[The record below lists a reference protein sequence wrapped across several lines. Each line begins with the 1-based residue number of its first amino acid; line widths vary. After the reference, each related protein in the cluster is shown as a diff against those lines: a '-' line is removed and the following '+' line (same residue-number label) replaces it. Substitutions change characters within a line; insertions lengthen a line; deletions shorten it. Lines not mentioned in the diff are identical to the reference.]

1 MSNNTTNTNS
11 GLDITNLDDLRD
23 PSGIFSLIEVV
34 GKGTYGN
41 VYKGR
46 YTRTGQLAAIKVM
59 PITEE
64 DEEEIK
70 LEIDTLKKL
79 SNHRNIASYYGA
91 FIKKSSPRDHLWLA
105 MEYCGAGS
113 VADLIKSTRTKSLKE
128 DWIAYISREILR
140 GLMHLHANRVIH
152 RDIKGQNVLLTDNA
166 EVKLV
171 DFGVSA
177 QLDKTFGKRNTF
189 IGTPYWM
196 APEVIH
202 CEQDSS
208 CTYDARSDI
217 WSLGITA
224 LEMAEGRPPLCE
236 MHPMRALFLIMRNSP
251 PRLKQAPNGS
261 RHWTPRFHDFV
272 NKCLTKDFHKRPN
285 TSELFRHD
293 FITNLPNERQIR
305 IQLKDHID
313 RHKRNRQTEEHEK
326 IYEYEGSDE
335 EDEEETSAAAKG
347 AAAAALAMSAAAA
360 AVGGGVG
367 GVGGVG
373 VGANGQ
379 GHRLPNQHPP
389 QYRHPP
395 DKLYPNHQMMRP
407 GGGGDHNEFVPFPG
421 AAPPPTS
428 SVAGLNFKQHTPAIS
443 VDPRFAGRNPM
454 PTAMNNNKLPLA
466 TPQSGMHHNNRLSR
480 LDEGESA
487 TVNAKEPGE
496 NTLRQNFARLQERE
510 HHPAVGVAP
519 QRSIVNGRPQSSSSS
534 SGHHFPQHS
543 RPLNSSRVPPP
554 VYSQSQHHQ
563 QQQQPQPQQQ
573 QQIHSNQPK
582 LGVLAAGS
590 RLAGAGGPSPLP
602 SHSTTSTTTTTS
614 TVLDTSVDSQFVSSS
629 SSISEGVFTSSSV
642 NSVNPPTSVISGGGG
657 QPPHHFPLQHHRAS
671 VSNPPFNPFHLN
683 VNAAVTSSP
692 SPLSLAVTSSS
703 NDPTGAGNLSPF
715 VSPFRAKLAN
725 PGPPPVPLHQQVRIG
740 SSVLN
745 GGGGGGHGVAGGG
758 GVSVSGSSSNDEPSN
773 PLVAS
778 SRHQHIVA
786 PKFPSARPTSQAVPH
801 LDLRKPPLESA
812 LPQSIITATNAVVS
826 QSKLSNNVSISS
838 PVNRSSGAAM
848 AFAASTTTS
857 TSAVTTTTTSTA
869 GGVFNGNLM
878 RQSIASSH
886 LTPGMHNRSPVHQ
899 ISSADENVRS
909 RASQSAAITTT
920 TTTTTTS
927 SSTNQPEL
935 RPHSNKQ
942 IPSTRLNSSVIPQK
956 LHSHHGHH
964 HHQHQQQQQHNHPQH
979 SRHIASKKPEISRLE
994 HDVLKVIGKESLL
1007 PVSIGNEVIAVTSTA
1022 TTTTTTTT
1030 TTISS
1035 SVTSTKT
1042 LTSVPLTTNVSP
1054 LMNSST
1060 HQFHVNLFQWL
1071 KQAQLNPSSASLIY
1085 LREQLRQNLFL
1096 QQQQQQQ
1103 HRLQPT
1109 QIPPPP
1115 PPHVSTPSSQSIIRT
1130 VLLPSSTSNMI
1141 HHFPRQQQQQQQTSL
1156 VNILNQFPEA
1166 VVDNDWFG
1174 SNVDLI
1180 EVRNSS
1186 TSSSSHIN
1194 DSTDDNASSPPPVLD
1209 LSSTSSALSSPK
1221 PPLGPRLL
1229 RRRLPKP
1236 RPDEFIVVEEEEEE
1250 GEGEKEREEDSGVG
1264 GGEDG
1269 EADERQLNKDN
1280 EESLGLHNDY
1290 NLTKIPQA
1298 VYNYSSPKLNQ
1309 SSSTNDDLHQINTR
1323 VMRKLVVDSGGDAS
1337 SLSRNASCPPIPPG
1351 THDTTE
1357 SNMDGDDDV
1366 EDSQRKP
1373 EEMISLQSELDQ
1385 LAAQLTNLGAVS
1397 PSPNRQ
1403 NNNNVM
1409 NGGKSEGK
1417 KSTNRRQ
1424 HRQNY
1429 ENNAHLSKL
1438 PNDPVHRHHRHHHD
1452 SSGRDR
1458 SNSLSSSTSSSS
1470 SSSTNSSVS
1479 SENGTSNNNIN
1490 SPIHMNS
1497 NNNNNN
1503 NKYSTSNSSTVSRS
1517 HSIGSPNDFHSSS
1530 TTCSSGSI
1538 SSTNSSCDDNRNAAK
1553 LNALNGKRQKT
1564 TEVDPRRLTVV
1575 ENVHVLN
1582 NNNKLADS
1590 NQPDDL
1596 DILTNDQLDDM
1607 NSRGYAYDDGEAA
1620 AREDDEDMGVC
1631 GGDAEDEQEEEEDED
1646 EGDVIVVEEEEEN
1659 GADLEEAEQLRATL
1673 SIVRTRQRPSLSEFL
1688 RNGHSG
1694 NDTSAD
1700 NDTNNVV
1707 SNESFYCIDDGTLS
1721 SSAVKWH
1728 KEGAL
1733 PSDEFAKETLC
1744 SLASIIEST
1753 SGTIG
1758 RSGSNEN
1765 TPSKSAT
1772 SGNDNIKLVSS
1783 SNGYHPTTTDSDM
1796 AITSSASSKLMDR
1809 NDKEGVGRIHDEP
1822 QPPPPPPHSS
1832 DIIHAGQ
1839 YTGKQSSH
1847 QPFDGSSSTNILTN
1861 QPSLIGQSNVAQRS
1875 SPQISPQ
1882 SIVITDSNKALPSS
1896 VWSVPANSTAGS
1908 SSSNVAP
1915 RVSEPS
1921 PRANQKT
1928 KAQFDGQS
1936 SQSSGAGGGGGASS
1950 SSNSSFG
1957 LIKSV
1962 ALSNPICANL
1972 LNFSLPSITT
1982 SNAVITTGPPRGGG
1996 GGSTTGILSTT
2007 VNINNLPTTATGLGG
2022 DTPEIQ
2028 VYKKRFNSEILCA
2041 STWGV
2046 NLLIGLETGLSLLDR
2061 SGEGRVYSL
2070 ITRRRFARMAVLEGQ
2085 NILVTIS
2092 GRKNRVRVYYLSW
2105 LRSKIMK
2112 TEGCDKKNGWVNVG
2126 ENLQGAVHFKI
2137 VKYEKIKFL
2146 VIALRDSVE
2155 IYAWAPRPYHK
2166 FMAFKRFSELKHRP
2180 LLVDLTVEENTRLKV
2195 IYGSSSGFHA
2205 IDLDSNTVFD
2215 LYIPSLINSQITPH
2229 CIVVL
2234 PNTDGMQL
2242 LLCYDTEGVYVDTNG
2257 KLTKNVVI
2265 QWGEVPTCVAYI
2277 STGQL
2282 LGWGLKAIEVRSAE
2296 TGHLDGVF
2304 MHKREQ
2310 KFKFLC
2316 ERNDK
2321 VFFSNTR
2328 SGPPQVS
2335 MMTLSGIHW

>member
-1 MSNNTTNTNS
+1 MSNNS

-251 PRLKQAPNGS
+251 PRLKQSPNGS

-285 TSELFRHD
+285 TSELFRHE

-313 RHKRNRQTEEHEK
+313 RHRRNRQTEEHEK

-335 EDEEETSAAAKG
+335 EEEEETSAAVKG
-347 AAAAALAMSAAAA
+347 AAAAALAMSAA
-360 AVGGGVG
+360 VSG
-367 GVGGVG
+367 
-373 VGANGQ
+373 NGQ
-379 GHRLPNQHPP
+379 SHRLPSQISHPP
-389 QYRHPP
+389 PQFRQPTDKPHHNQALRTSGVPDQNEVASFVSKPSVSGLNYRH
-395 DKLYPNHQMMRP
+395 HGHMIQ
-407 GGGGDHNEFVPFPG
+407 GGNIANDNVPANARF
-421 AAPPPTS
+421 
-428 SVAGLNFKQHTPAIS
+428 IS
-443 VDPRFAGRNPM
+443 RNPM
-454 PTAMNNNKLPLA
+454 SVLNKLPA
-466 TPQSGMHHNNRLSR
+466 VTPQSMMPHNSRLPR

-510 HHPAVGVAP
+510 HHPSVGVAP
-519 QRSIVNGRPQSSSSS
+519 QRSVNGRPQSSS
-534 SGHHFPQHS
+534 HHFPQHS
-543 RPLNSSRVPPP
+543 RPLNSSRGPPA
-554 VYSQSQHHQ
+554 YNQSQQ
-563 QQQQPQPQQQ
+563 QM
-573 QQIHSNQPK
+573 HSNQPK

-590 RLAGAGGPSPLP
+590 RLADASGSSSYAATN
-602 SHSTTSTTTTTS
+602 TTAS
-614 TVLDTSVDSQFVSSS
+614 DTPTDSQSVTNNEIVS
-629 SSISEGVFTSSSV
+629 TSSSV
-642 NSVNPPTSVISGGGG
+642 NNSVTTPLSVIGAVGDSG
-657 QPPHHFPLQHHRAS
+657 QLSHHFPLQHHRAS
-671 VSNPPFNPFHLN
+671 V
-683 VNAAVTSSP
+683 
-692 SPLSLAVTSSS
+692 
-703 NDPTGAGNLSPF
+703 
-715 VSPFRAKLAN
+715 
-725 PGPPPVPLHQQVRIG
+725 QVRISNSG
-740 SSVLN
+740 LN
-745 GGGGGGHGVAGGG
+745 GGLHNASGVQYQTDE
-758 GVSVSGSSSNDEPSN
+758 VNGSSSIVGMGN
-773 PLVAS
+773 PAS
-778 SRHQHIVA
+778 SRLQHIVA
-786 PKFPSARPTSQAVPH
+786 PKFPSTRPMSQAIPH

-812 LPQSIITATNAVVS
+812 LPQSIITSTSPVVN
-826 QSKLSNNVSISS
+826 QSKLSVNASISS

-848 AFAASTTTS
+848 AFAVTTS
-857 TSAVTTTTTSTA
+857 
-869 GGVFNGNLM
+869 
-878 RQSIASSH
+878 
-886 LTPGMHNRSPVHQ
+886 
-899 ISSADENVRS
+899 
-909 RASQSAAITTT
+909 TTT

-927 SSTNQPEL
+927 VPTSTTTVTTVTTTTSEVFNSNFTRQSATSNLLSGFNNRSPAHQISLVGENVSTKNITTTVANNSTCINNSYKVHSNQPEL
-935 RPHSNKQ
+935 RTRASKQLSNRQ
-942 IPSTRLNSSVIPQK
+942 NSGVVPQK
-956 LHSHHGHH
+956 LHHPHHL
-964 HHQHQQQQQHNHPQH
+964 HQQNNPNH
-979 SRHIASKKPEISRLE
+979 IIKKSE
-994 HDVLKVIGKESLL
+994 
-1007 PVSIGNEVIAVTSTA
+1007 
-1022 TTTTTTTT
+1022 
-1030 TTISS
+1030 
-1035 SVTSTKT
+1035 
-1042 LTSVPLTTNVSP
+1042 
-1054 LMNSST
+1054 
-1060 HQFHVNLFQWL
+1060 
-1071 KQAQLNPSSASLIY
+1071 
-1085 LREQLRQNLFL
+1085 
-1096 QQQQQQQ
+1096 
-1103 HRLQPT
+1103 
-1109 QIPPPP
+1109 
-1115 PPHVSTPSSQSIIRT
+1115 
-1130 VLLPSSTSNMI
+1130 
-1141 HHFPRQQQQQQQTSL
+1141 
-1156 VNILNQFPEA
+1156 
-1166 VVDNDWFG
+1166 
-1174 SNVDLI
+1174 
-1180 EVRNSS
+1180 
-1186 TSSSSHIN
+1186 
-1194 DSTDDNASSPPPVLD
+1194 
-1209 LSSTSSALSSPK
+1209 
-1221 PPLGPRLL
+1221 
-1229 RRRLPKP
+1229 
-1236 RPDEFIVVEEEEEE
+1236 
-1250 GEGEKEREEDSGVG
+1250 
-1264 GGEDG
+1264 
-1269 EADERQLNKDN
+1269 
-1280 EESLGLHNDY
+1280 
-1290 NLTKIPQA
+1290 
-1298 VYNYSSPKLNQ
+1298 
-1309 SSSTNDDLHQINTR
+1309 
-1323 VMRKLVVDSGGDAS
+1323 
-1337 SLSRNASCPPIPPG
+1337 
-1351 THDTTE
+1351 
-1357 SNMDGDDDV
+1357 
-1366 EDSQRKP
+1366 
-1373 EEMISLQSELDQ
+1373 ELDQ

-1397 PSPNRQ
+1397 PSPHRQ
-1403 NNNNVM
+1403 NNRGHLN
-1409 NGGKSEGK
+1409 GKSDI
-1417 KSTNRRQ
+1417 KSNDKQ
-1424 HRQNY
+1424 SSSSSQQQKSY
-1429 ENNAHLSKL
+1429 ENNNVKSSASNELVTSIEPVCAVEKL
-1438 PNDPVHRHHRHHHD
+1438 NR
-1452 SSGRDR
+1452 SS
-1458 SNSLSSSTSSSS
+1458 SLSSTSSSS
-1470 SSSTNSSVS
+1470 SSSSSTTNSSSVS
-1479 SENGTSNNNIN
+1479 SEFHGNEG
-1490 SPIHMNS
+1490 SPVYVE
-1497 NNNNNN
+1497 
-1503 NKYSTSNSSTVSRS
+1503 NKHSTSYSSTMSRS
-1517 HSIGSPNDFHSSS
+1517 HSVGSNHEYHTSS
-1530 TTCSSGSI
+1530 TCSS
-1538 SSTNSSCDDNRNAAK
+1538 SSASTISSCDSNQRKNHENACRVI
-1553 LNALNGKRQKT
+1553 LNGKRHS
-1564 TEVDPRRLTVV
+1564 EIDPRRLTVV
-1575 ENVHVLN
+1575 ENVRVLN
-1582 NNNKLADS
+1582 NNDNKMDRNANMDS
-1590 NQPDDL
+1590 NELDDL
-1596 DILTNDQLDDM
+1596 GRIQKDPVQFIASNDNQLDDF
-1607 NSRGYAYDDGEAA
+1607 NYGAYNIQNDD
-1620 AREDDEDMGVC
+1620 EDDEDIE
-1631 GGDAEDEQEEEEDED
+1631 GGGEEEEDED

-1673 SIVRTRQRPSLSEFL
+1673 SIVRTRQRTSFDESI
-1688 RNGHSG
+1688 RNVDGDVG
-1694 NDTSAD
+1694 SA
-1700 NDTNNVV
+1700 VI
-1707 SNESFYCIDDGTLS
+1707 NESSCYVDDGTLS
-1721 SSAVKWH
+1721 NEAVRWH
-1728 KEGAL
+1728 KEGTL

-1753 SGTIG
+1753 SGTIS
-1758 RSGSNEN
+1758 RSGSNVSPP
-1765 TPSKSAT
+1765 TGS
-1772 SGNDNIKLVSS
+1772 NIVKFTV
-1783 SNGYHPTTTDSDM
+1783 SNGYPNTTELSSCSDKVKV
-1796 AITSSASSKLMDR
+1796 TSSSQNVSHIGVPHSSSSKLIT
-1809 NDKEGVGRIHDEP
+1809 NEKEGCTKTQETRSP
-1822 QPPPPPPHSS
+1822 SPPHFPDATSAALGGLHNKPS
-1832 DIIHAGQ
+1832 YQQTDIC
-1839 YTGKQSSH
+1839 
-1847 QPFDGSSSTNILTN
+1847 TNIPTN
-1861 QPSLIGQSNVAQRS
+1861 QHSLGQSNLAQKT

-1882 SIVITDSNKALPSS
+1882 SVVIIDSNKALPSS
-1896 VWSVPANSTAGS
+1896 VWSVQTNNNLGS
-1908 SSSNVAP
+1908 

-1921 PRANQKT
+1921 PRGGQKSKT
-1928 KAQFDGQS
+1928 QLDIQH
-1936 SQSSGAGGGGGASS
+1936 SQSGFNPSS
-1950 SSNSSFG
+1950 SSNSSG
-1957 LIKSV
+1957 LIKSI
-1962 ALSNPICANL
+1962 ALPNSLCGNL
-1972 LNFSLPSITT
+1972 LNFNIPSINTTT
-1982 SNAVITTGPPRGGG
+1982 STVITTG
-1996 GGSTTGILSTT
+1996 SYL
-2007 VNINNLPTTATGLGG
+2007 LPTSISSGAGCISTASNNISTANSSLNNS

-2041 STWGV
+2041 SMWGV

-2070 ITRRRFARMAVLEGQ
+2070 ITRRRFSRMAVLEGQ

-2195 IYGSSSGFHA
+2195 VYGSSNGFHA
-2205 IDLDSNTVFD
+2205 IDLDSNIVFD
-2215 LYIPSLINSQITPH
+2215 LYMPSLINSHITPH

-2234 PNTDGMQL
+2234 PNTGGMQL

-2257 KLTKNVVI
+2257 KLTKNIVI

>member
-1 MSNNTTNTNS
+1 MSNSS

-251 PRLKQAPNGS
+251 PRLKQSPNGS

-285 TSELFRHD
+285 TSELFRHE
-293 FITNLPNERQIR
+293 FITNMPNERQIR

-335 EDEEETSAAAKG
+335 EEEEVTSAAVKG
-347 AAAAALAMSAAAA
+347 AAAAALAMSAAAS
-360 AVGGGVG
+360 G
-367 GVGGVG
+367 
-373 VGANGQ
+373 NGQ
-379 GHRLPNQHPP
+379 VHRLPNQISHHPP
-389 QYRHPP
+389 QFRQPTDKQHPS
-395 DKLYPNHQMMRP
+395 QMVRTS
-407 GGGGDHNEFVPFPG
+407 GVSDQNEFVPI
-421 AAPPPTS
+421 APQS
-428 SVAGLNFKQHTPAIS
+428 SVGGLNSKQHGHAVNDNLPMNARFIS
-443 VDPRFAGRNPM
+443 RNPM
-454 PTAMNNNKLPLA
+454 SALNKLPVA
-466 TPQSGMHHNNRLSR
+466 TPQSMMPHNNRLSR
-480 LDEGESA
+480 LDEGESP

-510 HHPAVGVAP
+510 HQPSVGVSP
-519 QRSIVNGRPQSSSSS
+519 QRLSVNGRAQS

-543 RPLNSSRVPPP
+543 RPLNGNRAPLP
-554 VYSQSQHHQ
+554 VYNQSQ
-563 QQQQPQPQQQ
+563 QQQSQQQ
-573 QQIHSNQPK
+573 LHSNQPK

-590 RLAGAGGPSPLP
+590 RLAGAGGSSPIP
-602 SHSTTSTTTTTS
+602 TTNA
-614 TVLDTSVDSQFVSSS
+614 TVSDTLIDSQSVTNNVILS
-629 SSISEGVFTSSSV
+629 TSSSV
-642 NSVNPPTSVISGGGG
+642 SNNAINTSSSIISAVGDGG
-657 QPPHHFPLQHHRAS
+657 QHSHHFPLQQHRAS
-671 VSNPPFNPFHLN
+671 VSNLLNSFHQT
-683 VNAAVTSSP
+683 VAVTSCSSSS
-692 SPLSLAVTSSS
+692 SPLSSLSISSH
-703 NDPTGAGNLSPF
+703 DPLGNLLI
-715 VSPFRAKLAN
+715 SPFRAKLAN
-725 PGPPPVPLHQQVRIG
+725 PGPPPVPLHQQVRINNSG
-740 SSVLN
+740 LN
-745 GGGGGGHGVAGGG
+745 GGLGGH
-758 GVSVSGSSSNDEPSN
+758 SVPLSNVQHQTDEIISASSSGIGVTNA
-773 PLVAS
+773 AS
-778 SRHQHIVA
+778 SRHHHIVA
-786 PKFPSARPTSQAVPH
+786 PKFPSTRPTTQAVPH

-812 LPQSIITATNAVVS
+812 LPHSIITSTNP
-826 QSKLSNNVSISS
+826 LNNILMPS
-838 PVNRSSGAAM
+838 PVSRSSGAAM
-848 AFAASTTTS
+848 AFAATNTTS
-857 TSAVTTTTTSTA
+857 ATTVTTTTISVSSTTATVTTTTSVTE
-869 GGVFNGNLM
+869 VFNSNFT
-878 RQSIASSH
+878 RQSMAPNLQSSG
-886 LTPGMHNRSPVHQ
+886 LNNRSPAHQ
-899 ISSADENVRS
+899 ISSVGETARS
-909 RASQSAAITTT
+909 RPITS
-920 TTTTTTS
+920 TTTTS
-927 SSTNQPEL
+927 YISTSVANNNITSANNNYKIHSSNQPEL
-935 RPHSNKQ
+935 RSRASKQ
-942 IPSTRLNSSVIPQK
+942 LSSRQNSSIMPQK
-956 LHSHHGHH
+956 LHHPHHLH
-964 HHQHQQQQQHNHPQH
+964 QQHNLH
-979 SRHIASKKPEISRLE
+979 HISKKSEISRLE
-994 HDVLKVIGKESLL
+994 
-1007 PVSIGNEVIAVTSTA
+1007 
-1022 TTTTTTTT
+1022 
-1030 TTISS
+1030 
-1035 SVTSTKT
+1035 
-1042 LTSVPLTTNVSP
+1042 
-1054 LMNSST
+1054 
-1060 HQFHVNLFQWL
+1060 
-1071 KQAQLNPSSASLIY
+1071 
-1085 LREQLRQNLFL
+1085 
-1096 QQQQQQQ
+1096 
-1103 HRLQPT
+1103 
-1109 QIPPPP
+1109 
-1115 PPHVSTPSSQSIIRT
+1115 
-1130 VLLPSSTSNMI
+1130 
-1141 HHFPRQQQQQQQTSL
+1141 
-1156 VNILNQFPEA
+1156 
-1166 VVDNDWFG
+1166 
-1174 SNVDLI
+1174 
-1180 EVRNSS
+1180 
-1186 TSSSSHIN
+1186 
-1194 DSTDDNASSPPPVLD
+1194 
-1209 LSSTSSALSSPK
+1209 
-1221 PPLGPRLL
+1221 
-1229 RRRLPKP
+1229 
-1236 RPDEFIVVEEEEEE
+1236 
-1250 GEGEKEREEDSGVG
+1250 
-1264 GGEDG
+1264 
-1269 EADERQLNKDN
+1269 
-1280 EESLGLHNDY
+1280 
-1290 NLTKIPQA
+1290 
-1298 VYNYSSPKLNQ
+1298 
-1309 SSSTNDDLHQINTR
+1309 
-1323 VMRKLVVDSGGDAS
+1323 
-1337 SLSRNASCPPIPPG
+1337 
-1351 THDTTE
+1351 
-1357 SNMDGDDDV
+1357 
-1366 EDSQRKP
+1366 
-1373 EEMISLQSELDQ
+1373 ELDQ

-1397 PSPNRQ
+1397 PSPHRPNNRSQ
-1403 NNNNVM
+1403 SDE
-1409 NGGKSEGK
+1409 KSDVK
-1417 KSTNRRQ
+1417 PNDKQSALSSQ
-1424 HRQNY
+1424 HQAY
-1429 ENNAHLSKL
+1429 ENSDNDVKLSKSSNESIIL
-1438 PNDPVHRHHRHHHD
+1438 SEPVNHA
-1452 SSGRDR
+1452 DR
-1458 SNSLSSSTSSSS
+1458 RSRPRSVSSTSSSS
-1470 SSSTNSSVS
+1470 SSSSSTTDSSIS
-1479 SENGTSNNNIN
+1479 SECHGNRD
-1490 SPIHMNS
+1490 SPTHS
-1497 NNNNNN
+1497 K
-1503 NKYSTSNSSTVSRS
+1503 NKHSTSNSSTMSRS
-1517 HSIGSPNDFHSSS
+1517 YSISSNHENHAS
-1530 TTCSSGSI
+1530 STCSS
-1538 SSTNSSCDDNRNAAK
+1538 SSASTISSCDSTQRKNHENVCRVI
-1553 LNALNGKRQKT
+1553 LNGKRCS
-1564 TEVDPRRLTVV
+1564 EIDPRRLTVV
-1575 ENVHVLN
+1575 ENVQVMHNSNSSKTDHDSKV
-1582 NNNKLADS
+1582 DS
-1590 NQPDDL
+1590 NDLDDL
-1596 DILTNDQLDDM
+1596 DRIQRDSGQLVAANNDQLDDY
-1607 NSRGYAYDDGEAA
+1607 NSRAYSIQDN
-1620 AREDDEDMGVC
+1620 DDED
-1631 GGDAEDEQEEEEDED
+1631 EDITNVGEEEEDED

-1673 SIVRTRQRPSLSEFL
+1673 SIVRTRQRSFDEST
-1688 RNGHSG
+1688 RNIDS
-1694 NDTSAD
+1694 
-1700 NDTNNVV
+1700 VV
-1707 SNESFYCIDDGTLS
+1707 TNESSYYADDGTLS
-1721 SSAVKWH
+1721 NTAVKWH
-1728 KEGAL
+1728 KEGILDNVVHYSGNFLPYSSPVILPPPLPPRSKRHSFYLETQFPKPEHRNQLVMSSRPCHILLELGSYNQSRRYSAPGL
-1733 PSDEFAKETLC
+1733 SILKPSDEFAKETLY

-1753 SGTIG
+1753 SGTLG
-1758 RSGSNEN
+1758 RSGSNDS
-1765 TPSKSAT
+1765 PSSKSPII
-1772 SGNDNIKLVSS
+1772 DNNNVHYTV
-1783 SNGYHPTTTDSDM
+1783 SNGYPSTTDPSLCTDK
-1796 AITSSASSKLMDR
+1796 AKVTIPSQSGTHIIVPNSSSKLIK
-1809 NDKEGVGRIHDEP
+1809 NEKEGFKMQKIY
-1822 QPPPPPPHSS
+1822 PPSPPPHSTNGTS
-1832 DIIHAGQ
+1832 VLFG
-1839 YTGKQSSH
+1839 GFCNKPSS
-1847 QPFDGSSSTNILTN
+1847 QSTNICTNIPTN
-1861 QPSLIGQSNVAQRS
+1861 QPSSLGQSNVAQKT

-1882 SIVITDSNKALPSS
+1882 SVVIMDSNKALPSS
-1896 VWSVPANSTAGS
+1896 VWSVQVNNNLG
-1908 SSSNVAP
+1908 P

-1921 PRANQKT
+1921 PRGNQKSKT
-1928 KAQFDGQS
+1928 QS
-1936 SQSSGAGGGGGASS
+1936 DALLSHSGFNPPSS
-1950 SSNSSFG
+1950 SSG
-1957 LIKSV
+1957 LIKPV
-1962 ALSNPICANL
+1962 GLLHPLCSNNAI
-1972 LNFSLPSITT
+1972 NFSLPSVTT
-1982 SNAVITTGPPRGGG
+1982 TPTSSSTVITAGQHLLPTGIVGIGSSG
-1996 GGSTTGILSTT
+1996 CILTASNSISTTNSGLSSS
-2007 VNINNLPTTATGLGG
+2007 

-2041 STWGV
+2041 SMWGV

-2070 ITRRRFARMAVLEGQ
+2070 ITRRRFSRMAVLEGQ

-2195 IYGSSSGFHA
+2195 VYGSSNGFHA